1 MSDSIFA
8 WQPPASV
15 ADNDDADSTINW
27 SEGQNPSTVNN
38 SARAVMARVSEFLSD
53 LLTLKTTGGTGAA
66 YTVTAT
72 QQPASLP
79 NGFTVYLLPH
89 ATNTGTCTLNVNGL
103 GAKPLRLTSAANA
116 AAGDIVI
123 NKPIHATYYETGNEF
138 LVDAANAS
146 GALTDIVGDTTPQ
159 LGGPLDTN
167 GQGINESEGAA
178 VASAATPDIWAT
190 DGNTVHIT
198 GTTQIDDFAD
208 APRIGARRKLVFD
221 GALTLTHGSGITLP
235 GGANIT
241 TAAGDMAE
249 VYADAVNAFRVVYTK
264 ADGTAV
270 VASTGGGPSVGTNA
284 IIRTNAKNII
294 TDITLSDHETTF
306 TADAGADTLSVGTD
320 DGFADEDTVY
330 LTTTGTL
337 PAGLSTSTEYYVVSA
352 AASTLQL
359 AATNGGS
366 AINIT
371 DAGTGTHTIYQAIN
385 GMSAGPITIESGH
398 TVTIPEGS
406 TWSIV

>member
-1 MSDSIFA
+1 LFA
-8 WQPPASV
+8 A
-15 ADNDDADSTINW
+15 
-27 SEGQNPSTVNN
+27 
-38 SARAVMARVSEFLSD
+38 
-53 LLTLKTTGGTGAA
+53 GGATGA
-66 YTVTAT
+66 TGAT
-72 QQPASLP
+72 GAD
-79 NGFTVYLLPH
+79 G
-89 ATNTGTCTLNVNGL
+89 ADGTSN
-103 GAKPLRLTSAANA
+103 
-116 AAGDIVI
+116 IV
-123 NKPIHATYYETGNEF
+123 
-138 LVDAANAS
+138 L
-146 GALTDIVGDTTPQ
+146 DTTPQ

-167 GQGINESEGAA
+167 DQAINESEGAA

-371 DAGTGTHTIYQAIN
+371 DTGTGTHTIYQAIN